1 MEDKITAWPG
11 NPYPLGATYDGIG
24 VNFALFTEHANSVL
38 LCLFDT
44 YGKERCIKVTERTH
58 NSWHVYLPGI
68 KPGQQYGYRVD
79 GIFNPDYGYRFNPH
93 KLLLC
98 PYSYSI
104 NNTIKWN
111 DALFSYQINNPDDD
125 LSFSDSDSAP
135 FMPKSV
141 VIDKVFDWQGDAL
154 LRIPIHKTVIYEL
167 HVKGFT
173 QLASHLP
180 ESIRGTYAGISHQE
194 SIDFFKKLGI
204 TAIELMPVHHFVAD
218 RHLVEDGL
226 TNYWGYNSIGFFA
239 PDIRYASNP
248 GEQVSEFKQM
258 VKTLHRAGIEV
269 ILDVVYNHTAEGNQ
283 MGPTISFRG
292 IDNLSYYRLIHDKKR
307 FYNDY
312 TGTGNTFNTV
322 HPTVLRLIMDSLR
335 YWVTDMHVDGFRFDL
350 ATVLAREFHEVDK
363 WGSFFDVLHQD
374 PVLSRVKLIAE
385 PWDVGENGFHVGN
398 FPAEWMEWNA
408 KYRDCMREF
417 WKGDDARLPEFA
429 NRFAG
434 SSDLYLDNWR
444 TPVASINFITA
455 HDGFTMMDLVSYNQ
469 KHNEANGE
477 NNLDGENY
485 NRSFNYGFEGPTD
498 NDDINKLRKQQIRN
512 FLTTLFLSQGVPM
525 LVAGDESGRTQSG
538 NNNAY
543 CQDNKISWLNWDN
556 KDESLLRFT
565 SRLIH
570 FRLEHPAFCRNK
582 WFQQRSIKGSGVT
595 DIEWFLPEGITMSD
609 EHWNETLA
617 KSLGIFLS
625 GDHLNIRNEQG
636 DEIIDD
642 TFYIMFNSD
651 SASVLFTLPGE
662 EWSKS
667 WLRILD
673 TDEGFF
679 DPRCGK
685 FPLKAGSTIE
695 IKGRSIVLLIRK
707 KKINKGS

>member
-1 MEDKITAWPG
+1 MEEKITAWPG

-24 VNFALFTEHANSVL
+24 VNFALFAEHAESVL
-38 LCLFDT
+38 LCLFDS
-44 YGKERCIKVTERTH
+44 YGKERCIKITERTH

-68 KPGQQYGYRVD
+68 KPGQQYAYRVD
-79 GIFNPDYGYRFNPH
+79 GIFNPEEGYRFNPH

-104 NNTIKWN
+104 NNTIRWN
-111 DALFSYQINNPDDD
+111 DALFSYQINNSDED

-135 FMPKSV
+135 FLPKSV

-173 QLASHLP
+173 RLASHLP

-194 SIDFFKKLGI
+194 SITYFKKLGI
-204 TAIELMPVHHFVAD
+204 TAVELMPVHHFVAD
-218 RHLVEDGL
+218 RHLVERGL

-258 VKTLHRAGIEV
+258 VRTLHRAGIEV
-269 ILDVVYNHTAEGNQ
+269 ILDVVYNHTAEGNH

-292 IDNLSYYRLIHDKKR
+292 IDNPSYYRLIHDNKR
-307 FYNDY
+307 FYKDY

-335 YWVTDMHVDGFRFDL
+335 YWVTDMHIDGFRFDL

-374 PVLSRVKLIAE
+374 PILSRVKLIAE

-429 NRFAG
+429 YRFTG

-444 TPVASINFITA
+444 TPVASINFMTA
-455 HDGFTMMDLVSYNQ
+455 HDGFTLMDLVSYNE

-477 NNLDGENY
+477 DNLDGENY
-485 NRSFNYGFEGPTD
+485 NRSFNYGIEGPTD
-498 NDDINKLRKQQIRN
+498 DEDINKLRKQQVRN

-543 CQDNKISWLNWDN
+543 CQDNEISWLNWD
-556 KDESLLRFT
+556 KRDESLLRFT

-582 WFQQRSIKGSGVT
+582 WFQQRSIKGGGVT

-651 SASVLFTLPGE
+651 IAPVLFTLPGD

-673 TDEGFF
+673 TYDGFF

-685 FPLKAGSTIE
+685 YPLKASSTIE
-695 IKGRSIVLLIRK
+695 VKGRSIVLLIRK
-707 KKINKGS
+707 KKMKKG

>member
-1 MEDKITAWPG
+1 
-11 NPYPLGATYDGIG
+11 
-24 VNFALFTEHANSVL
+24 
-38 LCLFDT
+38 
-44 YGKERCIKVTERTH
+44 
-58 NSWHVYLPGI
+58 
-68 KPGQQYGYRVD
+68 
-79 GIFNPDYGYRFNPH
+79 
-93 KLLLC
+93 
-98 PYSYSI
+98 
-104 NNTIKWN
+104 
-111 DALFSYQINNPDDD
+111 
-125 LSFSDSDSAP
+125 
-135 FMPKSV
+135 

-173 QLASHLP
+173 RLASHLP

-194 SIDFFKKLGI
+194 SITYFKKLGI
-204 TAIELMPVHHFVAD
+204 TAVELMPVHHFVAD
-218 RHLVEDGL
+218 RHLVERGL

-258 VKTLHRAGIEV
+258 VRTLHRAGIEV
-269 ILDVVYNHTAEGNQ
+269 ILDVVYNHTAEGNH

-292 IDNLSYYRLIHDKKR
+292 IDNPSYYRLIHDNKR
-307 FYNDY
+307 FYKDY

-335 YWVTDMHVDGFRFDL
+335 YWVTDMHIDGFRFDL

-374 PVLSRVKLIAE
+374 PILSRVKLIAE

-429 NRFAG
+429 YRFTG

-444 TPVASINFITA
+444 TPVASINFMTA
-455 HDGFTMMDLVSYNQ
+455 HDGFTLMDLVSYNE

-477 NNLDGENY
+477 DNLDGENY
-485 NRSFNYGFEGPTD
+485 NRSFNYGIEGPTD
-498 NDDINKLRKQQIRN
+498 DEDINKLRKQQVRN

-543 CQDNKISWLNWDN
+543 CQDNEISWLNWD
-556 KDESLLRFT
+556 KRDESLLRFT

-582 WFQQRSIKGSGVT
+582 WFQQRSIKGGGVT

-651 SASVLFTLPGE
+651 IAPVLFTLPGD

-673 TDEGFF
+673 TYDGFF

-685 FPLKAGSTIE
+685 YPLKASSTIE
-695 IKGRSIVLLIRK
+695 VKGRSIVLLIRK
-707 KKINKGS
+707 KKMKKG